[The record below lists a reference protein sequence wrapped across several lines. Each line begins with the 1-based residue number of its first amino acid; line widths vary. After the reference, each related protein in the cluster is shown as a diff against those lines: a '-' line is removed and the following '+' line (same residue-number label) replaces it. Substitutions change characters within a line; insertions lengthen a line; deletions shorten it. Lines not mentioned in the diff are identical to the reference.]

1 MRSQPSSWVRKCQT
15 LGCLP
20 WEMTSASTLAPSTSG
35 APTLTASPSP
45 TSRTS
50 RASFAPTSP
59 SSFSTLRRSPSWTR
73 YCLPPVR
80 TTAYI
85 EAPLLPVGL
94 AFPAPRFGPRADGS
108 ARSSKK
114 DAGSSQRWRAL
125 SRSASALQ
133 NEARERFL
141 VGRSGDAAL
150 GDDGGDEPR
159 GRDVEGGI
167 EHRGALCGDTGS
179 REMGHLIGGAFLDG
193 DVPCVA
199 GAEVDGADRRRD
211 EEGHRGRLRREGE
224 RIGSD
229 LVRGVA
235 VPGDAIGA
243 HHHAT
248 DLPAGE
254 ERGCR
259 HIGEEG
265 HGDPVLQ
272 QFPGREARPLEPG
285 SRLVR
290 VDGARLSR
298 SEGGANDAQGGPV
311 ARGREATR
319 VAVGEDS
326 TTLRHQ
332 ILAEASDGAAG
343 LEILLRHGIRFL
355 QESLR
360 DGVVGRSLPQEIGP
374 LR

>member
-94 AFPAPRFGPRADGS
+94 AFPAPRFGRRADGS
-108 ARSSKK
+108 ARSAEK

-141 VGRSGDAAL
+141 VGVTSDAAL
-150 GDDGGDEPR
+150 GDDGCDQPGR
-159 GRDVEGGI
+159 RDVEGGI
-167 EHRGALCGDTGS
+167 EHRGAFGGDAGA
-179 REMGHLIGGAFLDG
+179 REVGHLFRGAFLDG
-193 DVPCVA
+193 DVRPFPGAKVDRA
-199 GAEVDGADRRRD
+199 GGSRD
-211 EEGHRGRLRREGE
+211 EEGHRGCLCSEGE
-224 RIGSD
+224 RI
-229 LVRGVA
+229 
-235 VPGDAIGA
+235 
-243 HHHAT
+243 
-248 DLPAGE
+248 
-254 ERGCR
+254 
-259 HIGEEG
+259 
-265 HGDPVLQ
+265 
-272 QFPGREARPLEPG
+272 
-285 SRLVR
+285 
-290 VDGARLSR
+290 
-298 SEGGANDAQGGPV
+298 
-311 ARGREATR
+311 
-319 VAVGEDS
+319 
-326 TTLRHQ
+326 
-332 ILAEASDGAAG
+332 
-343 LEILLRHGIRFL
+343 
-355 QESLR
+355 
-360 DGVVGRSLPQEIGP
+360 
-374 LR
+374 